1 MPKLPHI
8 HKVLV
13 IGSGPIVIGQ
23 AAEFD
28 YAGAQA
34 CLSLKEEGVQVVL
47 VNNNPATIMTDEQV
61 ADKVYME
68 PLTVE
73 SLTAIIARERPD
85 GLLPTLGG
93 QTGLNLAVSLAEA
106 GVLKKYNVELL
117 GTPLAAIQ
125 KGEDRELFKQLM
137 QQIGEPVPES
147 DTVESVEAA
156 LAFANSIGYP
166 VIVRPAYTLG
176 GAGGGIAA
184 DEEEL
189 RRVAAGGLAA
199 SPIGQV
205 LIERSVKGWKEIEYE
220 VMRDANDTC
229 IIVCNMENLDPVGI
243 HTGDSIVVAPSQTLT
258 DRQYQMLR
266 SVSTKVIRALGVVG
280 GCNIQ
285 FALDP
290 LSDRYVL
297 IEVNPRVSRSSALAS
312 KATGYPIA
320 RIAAKLALGMGLDEV
335 LNPITGY
342 TYASFE
348 PALDYI
354 VVKIPRFPFDKFPHA
369 DRKLGTQM
377 KATGEV
383 MAIARNLEAGLL
395 KAVRSLEQGCTH
407 LQRPEMADWTAEQ
420 LRDALQEATD
430 IRLFVLAEA
439 IRKGFG
445 EAELQQLTGID
456 PFFLRSIR
464 NIVDLE
470 QKLSAARGGQLD
482 PALLLTAKRRG
493 FADETIAKLTG
504 FTAAEVKAMRQQ
516 AGIRPSYKIVD
527 TCAAE
532 FDAQTPY
539 YYSDWQGV
547 DEVEQL
553 SGRKVLV
560 LGSGPIRIGQG
571 IEFDYCSVH
580 AAKALQ
586 ASGISAIVVNNNP
599 ETVSTDYETADHLYF
614 EPLHVEDVL
623 HVAEHE
629 QVEGVMV
636 QFGGQTAIN
645 LAARLEQAGLKVMGT
660 SLEAIE
666 RAEDREM
673 FYAMLRKLDIPHIPG
688 KGVSSRE
695 EAAAVADEIGY
706 PVLMRPS
713 YVIGG
718 QGMVVAHDETEL
730 AATIRDWL
738 DHPDSQS
745 FFPLLVDKYVPGQEA
760 EVDAVCDGETVLIP
774 GIFQHVEKAGI
785 HSGDSVAMFPAPGLS
800 DEVRKKIAAYTEAIA
815 REMGAVGLINIQ
827 FVIDGSTVY
836 VLEVNPRASRTVPI
850 TSKVTGIPM
859 VQLAVRAQLGE
870 KLAAM
875 GHGTGLLPEIPFAVV
890 KAPVFSTIKLNGVD
904 PVLGP
909 EMKST
914 GEVLGLGRSFA
925 EAAEKAFAYKDKMYG
940 DWQAGHLVI
949 LSLRDADKR
958 EEVSRTIAG
967 LKADGAVLA
976 ATPGTAEWLQGQ
988 GISVGHVLVDDKQ
1001 LAALLQQ
1008 TPAAFALVTAT
1019 KGNRRGRSGFALRS
1033 RLIQQGVSLFTA
1045 VETFDLYVNSKMRK
1059 RGGGHAVCEDIGT
1072 LTQLAIEQA

>member
-1 MPKLPHI
+1 MRAHRP
-8 HKVLV
+8 
-13 IGSGPIVIGQ
+13 
-23 AAEFD
+23 A
-28 YAGAQA
+28 
-34 CLSLKEEGVQVVL
+34 SLKEAGVQVVL

-61 ADKVYME
+61 ADKVYLE

-73 SLTAIIARERPD
+73 SVTAIIAKERPD

-93 QTGLNLAVSLAEA
+93 QTGLNLAVSLSEA
-106 GVLKKYNVELL
+106 GVLEKYSVELL

-125 KGEDRELFKQLM
+125 NGEDRELFKQLM

-147 DTVESVEAA
+147 DTVESVDAA
-156 LAFANSIGYP
+156 IAFANSIGYP

-176 GAGGGIAA
+176 GAGGGIAE
-184 DEEEL
+184 DEATL
-189 RRVAAGGLAA
+189 RKVAAGGIAA

-266 SVSTKVIRALGVVG
+266 SVSTKVIRSLGVVG

-290 LSDRYVL
+290 KSDRYVL

-320 RIAAKLALGMGLDEV
+320 RIAAKLALGFGLDEV

-354 VVKIPRFPFDKFPHA
+354 VVKIPRFPFDKFPLA

-383 MAIARNLEAGLL
+383 MSIARNLEAGLL

-407 LQRPEMADWTAEQ
+407 LSRPEMTTWSKEE
-420 LRDALQEATD
+420 LSRSLQEATD
-430 IRLFVLAEA
+430 IRLFVFAEA
-439 IRKGFG
+439 IRKGFT
-445 EAELQQLTGID
+445 EQELHSLTGVD
-456 PFFLRSIR
+456 PFFLRSLRKI
-464 NIVDLE
+464 IDLE
-470 QKLSAARGGQLD
+470 IELACCEGTELPEQ
-482 PALLLTAKRRG
+482 LLLEAKRRG
-493 FADETIAKLTG
+493 FADETIASLAGRTSVEIKG
-504 FTAAEVKAMRQQ
+504 MRDQ
-516 AGIRPSYKIVD
+516 AGIAPTYKIVD

-547 DEVEQL
+547 DEVATLE
-553 SGRKVLV
+553 GRKVMV

-580 AAKALQ
+580 AAKSLQ
-586 ASGISAIVVNNNP
+586 KNGIAAVVVNNNP

-614 EPLHVEDVL
+614 EPLHVEDAL
-623 HVAEHE
+623 HIAERE

-645 LAARLEQAGLKVMGT
+645 LAAKLEKAGLKVMGT
-660 SLEAIE
+660 SLSAIE
-666 RAEDREM
+666 RAEDREL
-673 FYAMLRKLDIPHIPG
+673 FYEMLRKLDIPHIPG
-688 KGVSSRE
+688 KGVSSLE
-695 EAAAVADEIGY
+695 DATAIAEEIGF

-718 QGMVVAHDETEL
+718 QGMVVVHDLTEL
-730 AATIRDWL
+730 AATINGWL
-738 DHPDSQS
+738 NHPDSKTL
-745 FFPLLVDKYVPGQEA
+745 FPLLVDKYVPGSEA
-760 EVDAVCDGETVLIP
+760 EVDAVCDGESVIIP

-785 HSGDSVAMFPAPGLS
+785 HSGDSVALFPAPGLS
-800 DEVRKKIAAYTEAIA
+800 DEIKQKIASYTEAIA
-815 REMGAVGLINIQ
+815 KEMGAVGLINIQ

-859 VQLAVRAQLGE
+859 VQLAVQAQLGE
-870 KLAAM
+870 KLANM
-875 GHGTGLLPEIPFAVV
+875 GYSTGLLPDIPFAVV
-890 KAPVFSTIKLNGVD
+890 KAPVFSTVKLNGVD

-925 EAAEKAFAYKDKMYG
+925 EAAGKAFAFKDNFYG
-940 DWQAGHLVI
+940 DWKAGHLVI
-949 LSLRDADKR
+949 ASLKD
-958 EEVSRTIAG
+958 S
-967 LKADGAVLA
+967 
-976 ATPGTAEWLQGQ
+976 
-988 GISVGHVLVDDKQ
+988 DKQ
-1001 LAALLQQ
+1001 ADISKTLAQLQSEGACWQ
-1008 TPAAFALVTAT
+1008 RQPE
-1019 KGNRRGRSGFALRS
+1019 
-1033 RLIQQGVSLFTA
+1033 QQHGC
-1045 VETFDLYVNSKMRK
+1045 K
-1059 RGGGHAVCEDIGT
+1059 RPE
-1072 LTQLAIEQA
+1072 

>member
-1 MPKLPHI
+1 MPKKSHI
-8 HKVLV
+8 RKVLV

-68 PLTVE
+68 PLTLE
-73 SLTAIIARERPD
+73 SLTAIIAKERPD

-93 QTGLNLAVSLAEA
+93 QTGLNLAVALAEA
-106 GVLKKYNVELL
+106 GVLETYNVELL
-117 GTPLAAIQ
+117 GTPLEAIQ
-125 KGEDRELFKQLM
+125 RGEDRELFKQLM

-184 DEEEL
+184 NEEEL
-189 RRVAAGGLAA
+189 RKVAAGGLAA

-290 LSDRYVL
+290 HSDRYVL

-320 RIAAKLALGMGLDEV
+320 RIAAKLALGLGLDEV

-348 PALDYI
+348 PALDYV
-354 VVKIPRFPFDKFPHA
+354 VVKLPRFPFDKFPLA

-420 LRDALQEATD
+420 LRDALREATD
-430 IRLFVLAEA
+430 VRLFALAEA

-445 EAELQQLTGID
+445 EEELQQLTGID

-464 NIVDLE
+464 RIVDLE
-470 QKLSAARGGQLD
+470 RELAAAKDGKLDAS
-482 PALLLTAKRRG
+482 LLLKAKRRG
-493 FADETIAKLTG
+493 FADETIAALTG
-504 FTAAEVKAMRQQ
+504 LTASEVKALRHE

-539 YYSDWQGV
+539 YYSDWQGA

-553 SGRKVLV
+553 PGRRVLV

-586 ASGISAIVVNNNP
+586 ASGIAAIVVNNNP

-645 LAARLEQAGLKVMGT
+645 LAAKLEQAGLKVLGT
-660 SLEAIE
+660 SLQAIE
-666 RAEDREM
+666 RAEDREL
-673 FYAMLRKLDIPHIPG
+673 FYAMLRKLNIPHIPG

-695 EAAAVADEIGY
+695 EAAAVAKEIGY
-706 PVLMRPS
+706 PVLLRPS

-718 QGMVVAHDETEL
+718 QGMIVAHDETEL
-730 AATIRDWL
+730 TATIDDWL
-738 DHPDSQS
+738 SHPDSQS

-760 EVDAVCDGETVLIP
+760 EVDAVCDGENVLIP

-800 DEVRKKIAAYTEAIA
+800 DEVRKTIAAYTEAIA
-815 REMGAVGLINIQ
+815 REMEAVGLINIQ

-875 GHGTGLLPEIPFAVV
+875 GYGTGLLPEIPFAAV

-940 DWQAGHLVI
+940 DWREGHLVI

-958 EEVSRTIAG
+958 EEVGRSIAR
-967 LKADGAVLA
+967 LQADGAVLA
-976 ATPGTAEWLQGQ
+976 ATPGTAGWLEQQ
-988 GISVGHVLVDDKQ
+988 GIGVSHVVADDKQ
-1001 LAALLQQ
+1001 LTALLQQ

-1019 KGNRRGRSGFALRS
+1019 KGNRQGSNGFALRS
-1033 RLIQQGVSLFTA
+1033 RLIQLGVSLFSA
-1045 VETFDLYVNSKMRK
+1045 VETFELYVNAKMTK
-1059 RGGGHAVCEDIGT
+1059 RGDGHAACEDIGT
-1072 LTQLAIEQA
+1072 LAQLAVKQA

>member
-1 MPKLPHI
+1 MPKLSHI

-34 CLSLKEEGVQVVL
+34 CLSLKEAGVQVVL

-61 ADKVYME
+61 ADKVYLE
-68 PLTVE
+68 PLTVD
-73 SLTAIIARERPD
+73 SVTAIIAKERPD

-93 QTGLNLAVSLAEA
+93 QTGLNLAVALSEA
-106 GVLKKYNVELL
+106 GVLEKYNVELL
-117 GTPLAAIQ
+117 GTPLAAIEN
-125 KGEDRELFKQLM
+125 GEDRELFKQLM
-137 QQIGEPVPES
+137 QRIGEPVPES
-147 DTVESVEAA
+147 ETVESVEEAI
-156 LAFANSIGYP
+156 AFANSIGYP

-184 DEEEL
+184 DEPTL
-189 RRVAAGGLAA
+189 RKVAAGGIAA

-266 SVSTKVIRALGVVG
+266 SVSTKVIRSLGVVG

-290 LSDRYVL
+290 HSDRYVL

-320 RIAAKLALGMGLDEV
+320 RIAAKLALGYGLDEV

-348 PALDYI
+348 PSLDYV
-354 VVKIPRFPFDKFPHA
+354 VVKIPRFPFDKFPLA

-383 MAIARNLEAGLL
+383 MSIARNLEAGLL

-407 LQRPEMADWTAEQ
+407 LSRPELASWTREE
-420 LRDALQEATD
+420 LSHALQEATD
-430 IRLFVLAEA
+430 IRLFVFAEA
-439 IRKGFG
+439 IRKGFT
-445 EAELQQLTGID
+445 EEELHSLTGVD
-456 PFFLRSIR
+456 RFFLRSLR
-464 NIVDLE
+464 KIVDLE
-470 QKLSAARGGQLD
+470 LELACCEGGDL
-482 PALLLTAKRRG
+482 PLELLLEAKRRG
-493 FADETIAKLTG
+493 FADETIAALTG
-504 FTAAEVKAMRQQ
+504 RDAAAIKQMRDK
-516 AGIRPSYKIVD
+516 AGIAPTYKIVD

-547 DEVEQL
+547 DEVEAL
-553 SGRKVLV
+553 TGRKIMV

-580 AAKALQ
+580 AAKSLQ
-586 ASGISAIVVNNNP
+586 KNGIAAVVVNNNP

-614 EPLHVEDVL
+614 EPLHAEDVL
-623 HVAEHE
+623 HIAERE

-645 LAARLEQAGLKVMGT
+645 LAAKLEKAGLKVLGT
-660 SLEAIE
+660 SLSAIE
-666 RAEDREM
+666 RAEDREL
-673 FYAMLRKLDIPHIPG
+673 FYEMLRKLDIPHIPG
-688 KGVSSRE
+688 KGVSSLE
-695 EAAAVADEIGY
+695 EATAIAEEVGF

-718 QGMVVAHDETEL
+718 QGMAVVHDHAEL
-730 AATIRDWL
+730 AATINGWL
-738 DHPDSQS
+738 NHPDSKS

-760 EVDAVCDGETVLIP
+760 EVDAVCDGESVIIP

-785 HSGDSVAMFPAPGLS
+785 HSGDSVALFPAPGLS
-800 DEVRKKIAAYTEAIA
+800 DEIKQKIARYTEAIA
-815 REMGAVGLINIQ
+815 KEMGAVGLINIQ

-859 VQLAVRAQLGE
+859 VQLAVQAQLGG
-870 KLAAM
+870 KLADM
-875 GHGTGLLPEIPFAVV
+875 GYRTGLLPDIPFAVV
-890 KAPVFSTIKLNGVD
+890 KAPVFSTVKLNGVD

-914 GEVLGLGRSFA
+914 GEVLGLGRTFA
-925 EAAEKAFAYKDKMYG
+925 EAAGKAFAFKDKWYG
-940 DWQAGHLVI
+940 DWKAGHTVI
-949 LSLRDADKR
+949 VSLKDADKQGG
-958 EEVSRTIAG
+958 VGRTLAQ
-967 LKADGAVLA
+967 LKAEGAVLA
-976 ATPGTAEWLQGQ
+976 ATLGTAEWLQANGVAV
-988 GISVGHVLVDDKQ
+988 SHVIADEAKLIE
-1001 LAALLQQ
+1001 LLQKEK
-1008 TPAAFALVTAT
+1008 AAFALVTAT
-1019 KGNRRGRSGFALRS
+1019 VGNRQGRTGFAIRGRLV
-1033 RLIQQGVSLFTA
+1033 QHGVPLFSA
-1045 VETFDLYVNSKMRK
+1045 VETFDLYVKSIQEK
-1059 RGGGHAVCEDIGT
+1059 RGGSHAASEDIGT
-1072 LTQLAIEQA
+1072 LSKLAAQQA

>member
-1 MPKLPHI
+1 MPKLSHI

-34 CLSLKEEGVQVVL
+34 CLSLKEAGVQVVL

-61 ADKVYME
+61 ADKVYLE

-73 SLTAIIARERPD
+73 SVTAIIAKERPD

-93 QTGLNLAVSLAEA
+93 QTGLNLAVSLSEA
-106 GVLKKYNVELL
+106 GVLEKYNVELL

-125 KGEDRELFKQLM
+125 NGEDRELFKQLM

-147 DTVESVEAA
+147 DTVESVDAA
-156 LAFANSIGYP
+156 IAFANSIGYP

-176 GAGGGIAA
+176 GAGGGIAE
-184 DEEEL
+184 DEATL
-189 RRVAAGGLAA
+189 RKVAAGGIAA

-266 SVSTKVIRALGVVG
+266 SVSTKVIRSLGVVG

-290 LSDRYVL
+290 KSDRYVL

-320 RIAAKLALGMGLDEV
+320 RIAAKLALGFGLDEV

-354 VVKIPRFPFDKFPHA
+354 VVKIPRFPFDKFPLA

-383 MAIARNLEAGLL
+383 MSIARNLEAGLL

-407 LQRPEMADWTAEQ
+407 LSRPEMAAWTKEELSQ
-420 LRDALQEATD
+420 SLQEATD
-430 IRLFVLAEA
+430 IRLFVFAEA
-439 IRKGFG
+439 IRKGFT
-445 EAELQQLTGID
+445 EQELHSLTGVD
-456 PFFLRSIR
+456 PFFLRSLRKI
-464 NIVDLE
+464 IDLE
-470 QKLSAARGGQLD
+470 IELACCEGTELPEQ
-482 PALLLTAKRRG
+482 LLLEAKRRG
-493 FADETIAKLTG
+493 FADETIASLTG
-504 FTAAEVKAMRQQ
+504 RTSAEIKGMRGQ
-516 AGIRPSYKIVD
+516 AGIAPTYKIVD

-547 DEVEQL
+547 DEVATLE
-553 SGRKVLV
+553 GRKVMV

-580 AAKALQ
+580 AAKSLQ
-586 ASGISAIVVNNNP
+586 KNGIAAVVVNNNP

-623 HVAEHE
+623 HIAERE

-645 LAARLEQAGLKVMGT
+645 LAAKLENAGLKVMGT
-660 SLEAIE
+660 SLSAIE
-666 RAEDREM
+666 RAEDREL
-673 FYAMLRKLDIPHIPG
+673 FYEMLRKLDIPHIPG
-688 KGVSSRE
+688 KGVSSLE
-695 EAAAVADEIGY
+695 DATAIAEEIGF

-718 QGMVVAHDETEL
+718 QGMVVVHDLTEL
-730 AATIRDWL
+730 AATINGWL
-738 DHPDSQS
+738 NHPDSKT
-745 FFPLLVDKYVPGQEA
+745 FFPLLVDKYVPGSEA
-760 EVDAVCDGETVLIP
+760 EVDAVCDGESVIIP

-785 HSGDSVAMFPAPGLS
+785 HSGDSVALFPAPGLS
-800 DEVRKKIAAYTEAIA
+800 DEIKQKIASYTEAIA
-815 REMGAVGLINIQ
+815 KEMGAVGLINIQ

-859 VQLAVRAQLGE
+859 VQLAVQAQLGE
-870 KLAAM
+870 KLADM
-875 GHGTGLLPEIPFAVV
+875 GYGTGLLPEIPFAVV
-890 KAPVFSTIKLNGVD
+890 KAPVFSTVKLNGVD

-925 EAAEKAFAYKDKMYG
+925 EAAGKAFAFKDNFYG
-940 DWQAGHLVI
+940 DWKAGHLVI
-949 LSLRDADKR
+949 ASLKDSDKQAD
-958 EEVSRTIAG
+958 VSKTLAQLQAEG
-967 LKADGAVLA
+967 GVLV
-976 ATPGTAEWLQGQ
+976 ATAGTAAWLQETGVAV
-988 GISVGHVLVDDKQ
+988 SHVIENEAKLNE
-1001 LAALLQQ
+1001 LLQKDK
-1008 TPAAFALVTAT
+1008 AAFALITAT
-1019 KGNRRGRSGFALRS
+1019 IGNRHGRTGFALRG
-1033 RLIQQGVSLFTA
+1033 RLVQHGVPLFSA
-1045 VETFDLYVNSKMRK
+1045 VETFDLYVKSILEK
-1059 RGGGHAVCEDIGT
+1059 RGGSHAASEDIGT
-1072 LTQLAIEQA
+1072 LSKLAAQQA

>member
-8 HKVLV
+8 HKVMV

-34 CLSLKEEGVQVVL
+34 CLSLKEAGVQVVL

-61 ADKVYME
+61 ADKVYLE

-73 SLTAIIARERPD
+73 SVTAIIAKERPD

-106 GVLKKYNVELL
+106 GVLEKYSVQLL

-125 KGEDRELFKQLM
+125 NGEDRELFKQLM

-156 LAFANSIGYP
+156 IEFANSIGYP

-176 GAGGGIAA
+176 GAGGGIAE
-184 DEEEL
+184 DEAAL
-189 RRVAAGGLAA
+189 RKVAAGGIAA

-266 SVSTKVIRALGVVG
+266 SVSTKVIRSLGVVG

-290 LSDRYVL
+290 NSDRYVL

-320 RIAAKLALGMGLDEV
+320 RIAAKLALGYGLDEV

-354 VVKIPRFPFDKFPHA
+354 VVKIPRFPFDKFPLA

-383 MAIARNLEAGLL
+383 MSIARNLEAGLL

-407 LQRPEMADWTAEQ
+407 LTRPELASWTREELAHS
-420 LRDALQEATD
+420 LQEATD
-430 IRLFVLAEA
+430 IRLFVFAEA
-439 IRKGFG
+439 IRKGFT
-445 EAELQQLTGID
+445 ESELHSLTGVD
-456 PFFLRSIR
+456 PFFLRSLR
-464 NIVDLE
+464 KIVDLE
-470 QKLSAARGGQLD
+470 VELSCHDRKTLT
-482 PALLLTAKRRG
+482 PELLLEAKRRG
-493 FADETIAKLTG
+493 FADETIASLVGATPAQIKSL
-504 FTAAEVKAMRQQ
+504 RQES
-516 AGIRPSYKIVD
+516 GMTPTYKIVD

-539 YYSDWQGV
+539 YYSDWQGI
-547 DEVEQL
+547 DEVESL

-586 ASGISAIVVNNNP
+586 ASGIAAVVVNNNP

-623 HVAEHE
+623 HIAERE

-645 LAARLEQAGLKVMGT
+645 LAAKLEHAGLKVMGT
-660 SLEAIE
+660 SLTAIE
-666 RAEDREM
+666 RAEDREL

-688 KGVSSRE
+688 KGVSSLE
-695 EAAAVADEIGY
+695 DATAIAEEIGF

-718 QGMVVAHDETEL
+718 QGMVVVHNIEEL
-730 AATIRDWL
+730 QATIQDWL
-738 DHPDSQS
+738 NHPDMSM
-745 FFPLLVDKYVPGQEA
+745 FFPLLVDKYVPGKEA
-760 EVDAVCDGETVLIP
+760 EVDAVCDGHSVIIP
-774 GIFQHVEKAGI
+774 GIFQHVERAGI
-785 HSGDSVAMFPAPGLS
+785 HSGDSVALFPAPQLT
-800 DEVRKKIAAYTEAIA
+800 DDIKHKIASYTEAIA
-815 REMGAVGLINIQ
+815 REMEAVGLINIQ
-827 FVIDGSTVY
+827 FVIDGETVY

-870 KLAAM
+870 KLSEM
-875 GHGTGLLPEIPFAVV
+875 GCCTGLLPEIPFAVV

-914 GEVLGLGRSFA
+914 GEVLGLGHSFE
-925 EAAEKAFAYKDKMYG
+925 EAAGKAFAFKDNLYG
-940 DWQAGHLVI
+940 DWQKGQLVMI
-949 LSLRDADKR
+949 SLADGDKQDG
-958 EEVSRTIAG
+958 VSESIG
-967 LKADGAVLA
+967 QIQADGANLA
-976 ATPGTAEWLQGQ
+976 ATPGTAEWLTAK
-988 GISVGHVLVDDKQ
+988 GIVVKHVVTDE
-1001 LAALLQQ
+1001 AAWIELLQKEE
-1008 TPAAFALVTAT
+1008 AAFALVTAT
-1019 KGNRRGRSGFALRS
+1019 KGNRQGRTGFALRS
-1033 RLIQQGVSLFTA
+1033 RMVQQGVPLFSA
-1045 VETFDLYVNSKMRK
+1045 VDTFELYVKSIMKK
-1059 RGGGHAVCEDIGT
+1059 RGGSHAASEDIGT
-1072 LTQLAIEQA
+1072 LSKLAVTKA

>member
-47 VNNNPATIMTDEQV
+47 VNNNPATIMTDQQV
-61 ADKVYME
+61 ADKVYLE

-73 SLTAIIARERPD
+73 SVAAIIAKERPD

-93 QTGLNLAVSLAEA
+93 QTGLNLAVALSEA
-106 GVLKKYNVELL
+106 GVLEKYNVELL
-117 GTPLAAIQ
+117 GTPLEAIQ

-137 QQIGEPVPES
+137 QQIDEPVPES
-147 DTVESVEAA
+147 DTVESVEEA
-156 LAFANSIGYP
+156 LAFASSIGYP

-184 DEEEL
+184 DEAEL
-189 RRVAAGGLAA
+189 KKVAAGGIAA

-229 IIVCNMENLDPVGI
+229 IIVCNMENLDPVGV

-266 SVSTKVIRALGVVG
+266 SVSTKVIRSLGVVG

-290 LSDRYVL
+290 NSDRYVL

-320 RIAAKLALGMGLDEV
+320 RIAAKLALGMRLDEV

-383 MAIARNLEAGLL
+383 MSIARNLEAGLL

-407 LQRPEMADWTAEQ
+407 LSRPEMAEWTDEQ
-420 LRDALQEATD
+420 LAHALQEATD
-430 IRLFVLAEA
+430 IRLFALAEA
-439 IRKGFG
+439 TRKGFT
-445 EAELQQLTGID
+445 EEELHRLTGID

-464 NIVDLE
+464 KIVEMELE
-470 QKLSAARGGQLD
+470 LASYKGGTLD
-482 PALLLTAKRRG
+482 EKLLLTAKRRG
-493 FADETIAKLTG
+493 FADETIAALVGSTP
-504 FTAAEVKAMRQQ
+504 AEVKAMREQ

-547 DEVEQL
+547 DEVATL
-553 SGRKVLV
+553 TGRKVLV

-580 AAKALQ
+580 AAKSLQ
-586 ASGISAIVVNNNP
+586 EKGIAAIVVNNNP

-623 HVAEHE
+623 HVAERE
-629 QVEGVMV
+629 QIEGVMV

-645 LAARLEQAGLKVMGT
+645 LAAKLEQAGLKVMGT
-660 SLEAIE
+660 ELSAIE
-666 RAEDREM
+666 RAEDREL
-673 FYAMLRKLDIPHIPG
+673 FYDMLRKLDIPHIPG
-688 KGVSSRE
+688 KGVSTQE
-695 EAAAVADEIGY
+695 EAAAIAEEIGY

-718 QGMVVAHDETEL
+718 QGMVVVHDESEL
-730 AATIRDWL
+730 SATISEWL
-738 DHPDSQS
+738 SHPDSQS

-760 EVDAVCDGETVLIP
+760 EVDAVCDGTDVLIP

-785 HSGDSVAMFPAPGLS
+785 HSGDSVALFPAPALS
-800 DEVRKKIAAYTEAIA
+800 DEIKQTISRYTAAIA
-815 REMGAVGLINIQ
+815 REMEAVGLINIQ
-827 FVIDGSTVY
+827 FVIHGDTVY

-875 GHGTGLLPEIPFAVV
+875 GYGTGLLPDIPFSVV

-904 PVLGP
+904 PALGP

-914 GEVLGLGRSFA
+914 GEVLGLGQSFA
-925 EAAEKAFAYKDKMYG
+925 EAAGKAFAFKDKMYG
-940 DWQAGHLVI
+940 DWRSGHAVI

-958 EEVSRTIAG
+958 DEVAAAIAKV
-967 LKADGAVLA
+967 KADGAVLA
-976 ATPGTAEWLQGQ
+976 ATPGTAKWLESQG
-988 GISVGHVLVDDKQ
+988 VNVAHVLADDQQ
-1001 LAALLQQ
+1001 LPALLQQ

-1019 KGNRRGRSGFALRS
+1019 KGNRFGSNGFSLRS
-1033 RLIQQGVSLFTA
+1033 RLIQQGVSLFSA
-1045 VETFDLYVNSKMRK
+1045 VETFDLYVQSKLEK
-1059 RGGGHAVCEDIGT
+1059 RGGSDATCEDIGT
-1072 LTQLAIEQA
+1072 LTQLAVKQA

>member
-1 MPKLPHI
+1 MPKLSHI

-61 ADKVYME
+61 ADKVYLE

-73 SLTAIIARERPD
+73 SVTAIIAKERPD

-93 QTGLNLAVSLAEA
+93 QTGLNLAVALSEA
-106 GVLKKYNVELL
+106 GVLETYNVELL

-125 KGEDRELFKQLM
+125 NGEDRELFKQLM

-156 LAFANSIGYP
+156 IAFANSIGYP

-176 GAGGGIAA
+176 GAGGGIAE
-184 DEEEL
+184 DEQAL
-189 RRVAAGGLAA
+189 RKVAAGGIAA

-266 SVSTKVIRALGVVG
+266 SVSTKVIRSLGVVG

-320 RIAAKLALGMGLDEV
+320 RIAAKLALGFGLDEV
-335 LNPITGY
+335 PNPITGY

-354 VVKIPRFPFDKFPHA
+354 VVKIPRFPFDKFPLA

-383 MAIARNLEAGLL
+383 MSIARNLEAGLL

-407 LQRPEMADWTAEQ
+407 LFRPELASWTREELAHS
-420 LRDALQEATD
+420 LQEATD
-430 IRLFVLAEA
+430 IRLFVFAEA
-439 IRKGFG
+439 IRRGFS
-445 EAELQQLTGID
+445 EQELHSLTDVD
-456 PFFLRSIR
+456 PFFLRSLR
-464 NIVDLE
+464 KIVELE
-470 QKLSAARGGQLD
+470 IELACCEGDEL
-482 PALLLTAKRRG
+482 PVELLLEAKRRG
-493 FADETIAKLTG
+493 FADETIASLSGRAPAQIKT
-504 FTAAEVKAMRQQ
+504 MRGQ
-516 AGIRPSYKIVD
+516 AGIAPTYKIVD

-532 FDAQTPY
+532 FDAKTPY

-547 DEVEQL
+547 DEVSAL
-553 SGRKVLV
+553 PGRKVMV

-580 AAKALQ
+580 AAKSLQ
-586 ASGISAIVVNNNP
+586 KNGIAAVVVNNNP

-623 HVAEHE
+623 HIAERE

-645 LAARLEQAGLKVMGT
+645 LAAKLEKAGLKVLGT
-660 SLEAIE
+660 SLSAIE
-666 RAEDREM
+666 RAEDREL
-673 FYAMLRKLDIPHIPG
+673 FYEMLRKLDIPHIPG
-688 KGVSSRE
+688 KGVSSLE
-695 EAAAVADEIGY
+695 DATAIAAEIGF

-718 QGMVVAHDETEL
+718 QGMVVVRNIDEL
-730 AATIRDWL
+730 AATINDWL
-738 DHPDSQS
+738 NHPDSKT
-745 FFPLLVDKYVPGQEA
+745 FFPLLVDKYVPGREA
-760 EVDAVCDGETVLIP
+760 EVDAVCDGESVIIP

-785 HSGDSVAMFPAPGLS
+785 HSGDSVALFPAPGLS
-800 DEVRKKIAAYTEAIA
+800 DEIKQKIASYTEAIA
-815 REMGAVGLINIQ
+815 KEMGAVGLINIQ

-859 VQLAVRAQLGE
+859 VQLAVSAQLGE
-870 KLAAM
+870 KLAGM
-875 GHGTGLLPEIPFAVV
+875 GYGTGLLPEIPFAVV
-890 KAPVFSTIKLNGVD
+890 KAPVFSTVKLSGVD

-925 EAAEKAFAYKDKMYG
+925 EAAGKAFAFKDNLFG
-940 DWQAGHLVI
+940 DWREGHLVVV
-949 LSLRDADKR
+949 SLKDNDKQ
-958 EEVSRTIAG
+958 EAVGKTLAKLQAE
-967 LKADGAVLA
+967 GAVLA
-976 ATPGTAEWLQGQ
+976 ATSGTAGWLRASGVA
-988 GISVGHVLVDDKQ
+988 VGHVIESEPKLIE
-1001 LAALLQQ
+1001 LLQ
-1008 TPAAFALVTAT
+1008 TNRAAFALITAT
-1019 KGNRRGRSGFALRS
+1019 IGNRHGRTGFAIRA
-1033 RLIQQGVSLFTA
+1033 RLVQQGVPLFSA
-1045 VETFDLYVNSKMRK
+1045 VETFDLYVKSILEK
-1059 RGGGHAVCEDIGT
+1059 RGGSHAASEDIGT
-1072 LTQLAIEQA
+1072 LTKLAAQQA